1 MLSSPR
7 KCRRSSMKSGV
18 SLLPRKSANT
28 SDIWNVPDSLR
39 LRTRFPI
46 SMIPTTKSRTNPG
59 MKTPSWVLKSYYD
72 SHAHGNF
79 CCRSF
84 PCGLDPSA
92 YAPQPKTH
100 ERLMATSRYT
110 SVYLLH
116 GKGGWPGGSVL
127 QLEDLLRKSFPEP
140 RY

>member
-100 ERLMATSRYT
+100 GDPKDDLMA
-110 SVYLLH
+110 L
-116 GKGGWPGGSVL
+116 GWTVPGGCG
-127 QLEDLLRKSFPEP
+127 ET
-140 RY
+140 